1 MTSHPLIE
9 SKNNTRIKA
18 FRKLK
23 EKKHRVKEGQFLVE
37 GFRLLE
43 EAFKA
48 GKTVHT
54 VLYTEDKEDDFNRYI
69 RPYLKKEEVYLAS
82 HEVIMELSSTVHP
95 QGVVGIVSID
105 DRSGEEI
112 AVSYEDT
119 SLLLYLDGLQDPG
132 NLGTIIRSAHAS
144 GAKGIILGRNTVDP
158 FSEKVIRSSMGSIF
172 HMPIYQNGEEVLLRF
187 IDAGYKLAVTS
198 LLAKKNLY
206 HEDLTGNL
214 IVAIGNEGSGIT
226 EEIEKQADML
236 LKIPMPGGAESLNAA
251 VAASIV
257 LFERVRQLEW
267 MQFS

>member
-1 MTSHPLIE
+1 MTNIQHIE
-9 SKNNTRIKA
+9 SRNNGRIRA
-18 FRKLK
+18 FKKLK
-23 EKKHRVKEGQFLVE
+23 EKKHRTKEGLYLVE

-48 GKTVHT
+48 GKTVHA
-54 VLYTEDKEDDFNRYI
+54 VLYTEEKEDDFNRYI
-69 RPYLKKEEVYLAS
+69 RPYIEREEVYLAS
-82 HEVIMELSSTVHP
+82 QDVIMELSSTVHP
-95 QGVVGIVSID
+95 QGIIGIVSID
-105 DRSGEEI
+105 ESSFTDI
-112 AVSYEDT
+112 PISYEDT
-119 SLLLYLDGLQDPG
+119 SLFIYLDGLQDPG
-132 NLGTIIRSAHAS
+132 NFGTIIRSAHAS
-144 GAKGIILGRNTVDP
+144 GAKGIILGRNTVDA

-172 HMPIYQNGEEVLLRF
+172 HMPIYQNGEEMLSRLL
-187 IDAGYKLAVTS
+187 AKGYQLAVTS

-226 EEIEKQADML
+226 EEIAQKADTL

-267 MQFS
+267 TQFS